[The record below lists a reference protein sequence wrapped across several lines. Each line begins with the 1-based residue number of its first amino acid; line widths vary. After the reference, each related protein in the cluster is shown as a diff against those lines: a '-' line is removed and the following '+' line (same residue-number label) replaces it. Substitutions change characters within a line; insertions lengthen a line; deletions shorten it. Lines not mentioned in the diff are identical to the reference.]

1 MTIKTKLR
9 LAFGI
14 LIGLFVAFGVGV
26 LQVLSAVSADSDLVA
41 KDVLLGIQATYA
53 IDVASSDYRG
63 AEMMHVLSHDD
74 GDMQALEQTMAR
86 LKDDIA
92 HWRKRYEPLVD
103 TPEERRYYDAF
114 ARDYTAYLASS
125 AKMLDLSRRNE
136 TAGATALLRETGALF
151 QEFSTDLEELV
162 RLAAAHAAEANRASA
177 TLIGDSRTL
186 ILAGMALVLLF
197 GGACLWGVDRGIGQP
212 VAAMTGTLTQLAAGD
227 FSRIEAG
234 TDRADDLG
242 RMARAVEATG
252 MAVRALATDLGELV
266 DAAHAGALST
276 RVEAIGH
283 TGEYAVLVKGMNE
296 LIEGLTRPLFEVVEV
311 MQLLAAG
318 DLRGRMEGAYEGD
331 LRALKANMNRS
342 LDALVSLLHELGSV
356 TAAMAQGNLTRAVG
370 GSYQGD
376 FAVLKGHINQ
386 AIEQLRGLI
395 GSVAEDTQQIA
406 VAITQTSAAAR
417 QVAEESSRSLTTL
430 NGVAASIGETA
441 ASVDTIA
448 GSAARGSE
456 LAARTSAFADEGRAR
471 LVHLAGSVERIAA
484 THGRIEQITGKITR
498 ISDKTHILSLNAGIE
513 AARAGEEG
521 MGFAIVAQQIGRLA
535 EEAALAAHDIE
546 QIIAESA
553 LVVREGVGTT
563 AEARTAIER
572 IAEAAHDSGATVQAM
587 SAAITQQSA
596 AVKDLHERV
605 SALRQGSQANAA
617 AAEEISA
624 TMEELARMVHRAR
637 EQVGRFVL
645 TQSAQTEPRAQWQP
659 LTLESSAS
667 S

>member
-9 LAFGI
+9 LAFGV
-14 LIGLFVAFGVGV
+14 LIGLFVAFGLGV
-26 LQVLSAVSADSDLVA
+26 LQVLSAVSADSDKIA
-41 KDVLLGIQATYA
+41 KDVLTGIRATYA
-53 IDVASSDYRG
+53 MDVATSDHRI
-63 AEMMHVLSHDD
+63 AELLHVQSTDRAGMQVQEEALVRLRDD
-74 GDMQALEQTMAR
+74 VAR
-86 LKDDIA
+86 
-92 HWRKRYEPLVD
+92 WRERYEPLID
-103 TPEERRYYDAF
+103 TPAERRHYDSF
-114 ARDYTAYLASS
+114 ARAYAAYMASS
-125 AKMLDLSRRNE
+125 DKAIELSRRGE
-136 TAGATALLRETGALF
+136 TTAAGGLIKESGGLF
-151 QEFSTDLEELV
+151 EAFSRDLQELI
-162 RLAAAHAAEANRASA
+162 RLATAHAAAANQHSA
-177 TLIGDSRTL
+177 ELIGGSRTL
-186 ILAGMALVLLF
+186 ILAGLALVLLF
-197 GGACLWGVDRGIGQP
+197 GGACLWAVDRGIGRP

-227 FSRIEAG
+227 FAHIEAG
-234 TDRADDLG
+234 TERTDDLG

-276 RVEAIGH
+276 RVDAIGH

-356 TAAMAQGNLTRAVG
+356 TAAMAQGNLTRSVG

-406 VAITQTSAAAR
+406 VAITQSSAAAR

-430 NGVAASIGETA
+430 NGVATSIGETA

-471 LVHLAGSVERIAA
+471 LVRLAETVERIAA
-484 THGRIEQITGKITR
+484 THGRIEQITGRITR

-521 MGFAIVAQQIGRLA
+521 MGFAVVAQQIGRLA
-535 EEAALAAHDIE
+535 EEAALAAQDIE
-546 QIIAESA
+546 RIIADSA
-553 LVVREGVGTT
+553 QVVREGVGTT

-572 IAEAAHDSGATVQAM
+572 IAEAAHDSGATVQAI

-645 TQSAQTEPRAQWQP
+645 TQSAQPEPRAQWQP
-659 LTLESSAS
+659 LTLENSAS